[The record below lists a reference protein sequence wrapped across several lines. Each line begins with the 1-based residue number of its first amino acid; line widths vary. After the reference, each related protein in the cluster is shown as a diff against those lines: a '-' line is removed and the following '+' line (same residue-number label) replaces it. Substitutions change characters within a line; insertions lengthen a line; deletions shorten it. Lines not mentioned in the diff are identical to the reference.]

1 MKIGFAGLGRMGGVM
16 APRLVAAGFD
26 VTVWNRSLDKARA
39 VQGAAVAQTPAA
51 LAEASDI
58 VLSILA
64 DDAAAAQVFGGF
76 LAAPVAGKLFVEMST
91 LRPETSLDLGA
102 RIRAAGGRFLDS
114 PVMGT
119 QGPAR
124 DGKLVALVGGEEAD
138 LDTARPVLEHLTR
151 RILHVGAAGAGVRMK
166 LATNLVL
173 TVHLQAL
180 AEATAYGTAVGLEV
194 PAILEAIGE
203 SAAGSPYLNIRRAA
217 LQGEPIAPD
226 TVSASIGTLRKD
238 LMSIVREAASAG
250 VAAPA
255 AGVACA
261 AFSAACDAGW
271 SERDLAEM
279 AAFQRRSI

>member
-16 APRLVAAGFD
+16 APRLVAAGFE

-39 VQGAAVAQTPAA
+39 VTGAAVAQTPAD
-51 LAEASDI
+51 LARDCDI
-58 VLSILA
+58 ILSILA
-64 DDAAAAQVFGGF
+64 DDAAARDVYDAVA
-76 LAAPVAGKLFVEMST
+76 AAPVAGKLFVEMST
-91 LRPETSLDLGA
+91 LRPDTSLELGA
-102 RIRAAGGRFLDS
+102 RIRAAGGRFIDS

-124 DGKLVALVGGEEAD
+124 DGKLVALVGGEAAD
-138 LDTARPVLEHLTR
+138 LETARPVLEQLTR
-151 RILHVGAAGAGVRMK
+151 RILHVGPAGAGTQMK

-180 AEATAYGTAVGLEV
+180 AEATAYGTAVGLQV

-217 LQGEPIAPD
+217 LEGEPVPLD

-238 LMSIVREAASAG
+238 LMSIVREAATAG

-279 AAFQRRSI
+279 AAFQRR